1 MAHAVPSRG
10 LRYGHRVPILGRC
23 ENGSAMTGGTA
34 LVRQLAL
41 EGVTHVSGVP
51 GVQLDHALD
60 AIAQDGRIAFLHTR
74 HEQTASYMADGYAR
88 STGTVGVCM
97 VVPGPGVLNALSG
110 LATAYACSSPV
121 LCVAGQIPSPSIGRG
136 RGLLHEIPNQ
146 SSILGSFAK
155 WSAIALTPG
164 EIPELVREAFRRL
177 RSGRPRPVVLEVPPD
192 VLEQTAAIALVEPP
206 ADRDEPTV
214 PEREAVARAAD
225 LLRGSGRPAIWAG
238 GGCEAAGASTELRR
252 LAELLQAPVVSSP
265 SGRGALDSEH
275 PLALGAIGG
284 RAVLP
289 HADAVLAVGSRFLD
303 GRGDPIG
310 VPDGA
315 KVILLNADESDLGPP
330 RRVDAAVHG
339 DARLGLAALLAE
351 LGDEPAR
358 RSRAAE
364 VARVRAWCDTQIE
377 AVLGAH
383 LGWVRALRS
392 AIPADG
398 ILVGDLT
405 QVGYY
410 CGVAYPV
417 RAPRTFLTPGYQ
429 GTLGFGFPTALGAA
443 AGNPG
448 RAVVSISG
456 DGGFGW
462 GLAELATARRHD
474 LGVTVVVFD
483 DGAYGNV
490 RRIQRDRFE
499 GRTIGSDLA
508 NPDFVAL
515 AAAFGVPAS
524 RAESPDALEHELRV
538 SLARGGPGLI
548 HVPLGEL
555 PSPWHLIHSFV
566 SPPSPVPPSPL
577 DET

>member
-1 MAHAVPSRG
+1 MT
-10 LRYGHRVPILGRC
+10 
-23 ENGSAMTGGTA
+23 SADDIPCTTSMTGGTA
-34 LVRQLAL
+34 LVRQLVL
-41 EGVTHVSGVP
+41 EEVTHVFGVP

-88 STGTVGVCM
+88 ATGKVGVCM

-121 LCVAGQIPSPSIGRG
+121 LCIAGQIPSSSIGRG

-164 EIPELVREAFRRL
+164 EIPGLVREAFRQL

-192 VLEQTAAIALVEPP
+192 VLEQRAAIKLVEPP
-206 ADRDEPTV
+206 AIRDEPAV
-214 PEREAVARAAD
+214 PEQEAVARAAD
-225 LLRGSGRPAIWAG
+225 VLGRSRRPAIWAG
-238 GGCEAAGASTELRR
+238 RGCEAAGAFAELRG

-265 SGRGALDSEH
+265 SGHGALDAEH
-275 PLALGAIGG
+275 PLALGTIGG

-303 GRGDPIG
+303 GRGDPIP
-310 VPDGA
+310 VRDGA
-315 KVILLNADESDLGPP
+315 AVILLNADESDLGPP
-330 RRVDAAVHG
+330 RRADVAVPG

-351 LGDEPAR
+351 LGDEPVR
-358 RSRAAE
+358 PSRAAE
-364 VARVRAWCDTQIE
+364 VARVRAWCVEQIE
-377 AVLGAH
+377 ATLGVH

-392 AIPADG
+392 AIPGDG
-398 ILVGDLT
+398 ILVSELT

-410 CGVAYPV
+410 CGIAYPV
-417 RAPRTFLTPGYQ
+417 RRPRTFLTPGYQ

-448 RAVVSISG
+448 RAVVSITG

-462 GLAELATARRHD
+462 GLAELATARRHG
-474 LGVTVVVFD
+474 LGLTTVVFD

-515 AAAFGVPAS
+515 AAAFGVPAA
-524 RAESPDALEHELRV
+524 RAESPEALEHELRA
-538 SLARGGPGLI
+538 SLVRSGPGLI

-555 PSPWHLIHSFV
+555 PSPWPLVHSFV
-566 SPPSPVPPSPL
+566 APPSSVPPSL
-577 DET
+577 FDET

>member
-1 MAHAVPSRG
+1 MTTADDIPSTT
-10 LRYGHRVPILGRC
+10 
-23 ENGSAMTGGTA
+23 SMTGGTA
-34 LVRQLAL
+34 LVRQLVL
-41 EGVTHVSGVP
+41 EEVTHVFGVP
-51 GVQLDHALD
+51 GVQLDYALD

-88 STGTVGVCM
+88 STGKVGVCM

-121 LCVAGQIPSPSIGRG
+121 LCIAGQIPSSSIGRG

-155 WSAIALTPG
+155 WSAIALAPG
-164 EIPELVREAFRRL
+164 EIPGLVREAFRQL

-192 VLEQTAAIALVEPP
+192 VLEQSAAITLVEPP
-206 ADRDEPTV
+206 AGRDEPAV
-214 PEREAVARAAD
+214 PEQEAVARAAD
-225 LLRGSGRPAIWAG
+225 VLGRSSRPAIWAG
-238 GGCEAAGASTELRR
+238 RGCEVAGAFAELRA
-252 LAELLQAPVVSSP
+252 LAELLQAPVVSSL
-265 SGRGALDSEH
+265 SGHGVLDAEH
-275 PLALGAIGG
+275 PLALGTIGG

-303 GRGDPIG
+303 GRGDPIP
-310 VPDGA
+310 VRDGA
-315 KVILLNADESDLGPP
+315 PVILLNADESDLGPP
-330 RRVDAAVHG
+330 RRADVAVRG

-351 LGDEPAR
+351 LGDEPVR
-358 RSRAAE
+358 PSRAAE
-364 VARVRAWCDTQIE
+364 VARVRAWCAEQIE
-377 AVLGAH
+377 STLGVH
-383 LGWVRALRS
+383 LEWVRALRS
-392 AIPADG
+392 AIPRDG
-398 ILVGDLT
+398 ILVSELT

-410 CGVAYPV
+410 CGIAYPV

-429 GTLGFGFPTALGAA
+429 GTLGFGFPTALGVA

-448 RAVVSISG
+448 RAVVSITG

-462 GLAELATARRHD
+462 GLAELATARRHG
-474 LGVTVVVFD
+474 LGLTTVVFD

-515 AAAFGVPAS
+515 AAAFGVPAA
-524 RAESPDALEHELRV
+524 RAESPEALEHELRV

-577 DET
+577 DDT